1 MQQTTENWQAQLAAA
16 ANPEKAEIL
25 SRFFKTGEGEYGH
38 GDRFIGLS
46 VPANRAISRKY
57 ALAPL
62 DAIGTMVKHPVHEYR
77 LGGFLALVA
86 RYHKHPEETTNFYLD
101 NLTRA
106 NNWDLVDLSAPY
118 ILGEELRAGRHHD
131 TIRHLALDE
140 NLWKRRASVVSTL
153 RPIMRDRDIVLAL
166 EICRLLVTD
175 PHPLMRKA
183 VGWVLREVGKK
194 EIDAMKT
201 FLSTH
206 ISLLSATTL
215 SYAIERLPAEER
227 AIWRQTEDRKSVV

>member
-106 NNWDLVDLSAPY
+106 NNWDLVDLSAPK
-118 ILGEELRAGRHHD
+118 ILGEYVCQSGQTDLLETLSHS
-131 TIRHLALDE
+131 E
-140 NLWKRRASVVSTL
+140 NLWEQRIAIVSTFT
-153 RPIMRDRDIVLAL
+153 
-166 EICRLLVTD
+166 LLKNGITLPTVSIATRYLTHTHD
-175 PHPLMRKA
+175 LIHKA
-183 VGWVLREVGKK
+183 TGWMLREMGKRGN
-194 EIDAMKT
+194 EPLLLQ
-201 FLSTH
+201 FLDRHAAVMPRTM
-206 ISLLSATTL
+206 LR
-215 SYAIERLPAEER
+215 YAIEKLPAPL
-227 AIWRQTEDRKSVV
+227 RKHYLDLKSTVK

>member
-62 DAIGTMVKHPVHEYR
+62 DAIGAMVKHPIHEYR

-86 RYHKHPEETTNFYLD
+86 RYRKHPEETTNFYLD

-106 NNWDLVDLSAPY
+106 NNWDLVDLSAPK
-118 ILGEELRAGRHHD
+118 ILGEYVCQSGQTDLLETLSHS
-131 TIRHLALDE
+131 E
-140 NLWKRRASVVSTL
+140 NLWEQRIAIVSTFT
-153 RPIMRDRDIVLAL
+153 
-166 EICRLLVTD
+166 LLKNGITLPTVSIATRYLTHTHD
-175 PHPLMRKA
+175 LIHKA
-183 VGWVLREVGKK
+183 TGWMLREMGKRGN
-194 EIDAMKT
+194 EPLLLQ
-201 FLSTH
+201 FLDRHAAVMPRTM
-206 ISLLSATTL
+206 LR
-215 SYAIERLPAEER
+215 YAIEKLPAPL
-227 AIWRQTEDRKSVV
+227 RKHYLDLKSTVK

>member
-16 ANPEKAEIL
+16 ANPEKVEIL

-86 RYHKHPEETTNFYLD
+86 RYRKHPEETTTFYLD
-101 NLTRA
+101 NLTKA

-118 ILGEELRAGRHHD
+118 IL
-131 TIRHLALDE
+131 
-140 NLWKRRASVVSTL
+140 
-153 RPIMRDRDIVLAL
+153 
-166 EICRLLVTD
+166 
-175 PHPLMRKA
+175 
-183 VGWVLREVGKK
+183 
-194 EIDAMKT
+194 
-201 FLSTH
+201 
-206 ISLLSATTL
+206 
-215 SYAIERLPAEER
+215 
-227 AIWRQTEDRKSVV
+227 